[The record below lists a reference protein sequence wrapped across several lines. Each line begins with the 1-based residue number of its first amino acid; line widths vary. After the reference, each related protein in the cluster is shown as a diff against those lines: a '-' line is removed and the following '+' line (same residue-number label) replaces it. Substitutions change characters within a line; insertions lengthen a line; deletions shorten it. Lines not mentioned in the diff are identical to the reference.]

1 MQKKPN
7 HQFTIAE
14 ALNLVISDKRIS
26 KGLTESTIKH
36 QWAEIMGEVIA
47 KHTTGMY
54 LKGTELFVYFNSSV
68 IKNEFTYNKQKAI
81 DLVNEAIGYDV
92 ITDLI
97 VK

>member
-1 MQKKPN
+1 MQKKTN

-14 ALNLVISDKRIS
+14 ALNLVISDKKLN
-26 KGLTESTIKH
+26 KGLTESLIKH

-54 LKGTELFVYFNSSV
+54 LNTKNLYVYFNSSV
-68 IKNEFTYNKQKAI
+68 IKNEFIYNKDKAI
-81 DLVNEAIGYDV
+81 ALVNEALGYEAV
-92 ITDLI
+92 EDLI